1 MNHPIYRVVSF
12 EIIGDY
18 KIRIIFDDNSSQE
31 INFQEILE
39 GELFGPLKDL
49 SLFNQV
55 KIDQEVHTLI
65 WPNGADF
72 DPATLHDWPEQKE
85 RLKKL
90 SNRWTVAT
98 T

>member
-1 MNHPIYRVVSF
+1 MVTVSSLF
-12 EIIGDY
+12 SQLLQHFPRSEFQQLVKKHQAEY
-18 KIRIIFDDNSSQE
+18 KSKGFSCWTQ
-31 INFQEILE
+31 F
-39 GELFGPLKDL
+39 
-49 SLFNQV
+49 LFNQV

-90 SNRWTVAT
+90 SNRWTVAAT
-98 T
+98 